1 VNWAPRFARFVTQ
14 VVVRMPWLWRVFRPA
29 LSKTFDR
36 LAPTWDMRSVDQLR
50 LGAIA
55 LALDA
60 VERPPGTVLDLGT
73 GTGAVA
79 RNAAERWPDAEITG
93 ADVSPGM
100 VEEARRRATSARQRY
115 DVADASRL
123 PYADGAFDLVAL
135 NNMIPFFDELAR
147 VTAPGGHVAIAF
159 SRGPETPIW
168 VPLDRVRAELER
180 RNFPHITTFSNGPGQ
195 SLLARKGERA

>member
-1 VNWAPRFARFVTQ
+1 MNWAPRFARLVTQ
-14 VVVRMPWLWRVFRPA
+14 VVVRVPWLWRVFRPA

-36 LAPTWDMRSVDQLR
+36 LAPTWDSRSVDQIR

-55 LALDA
+55 LALDEVA
-60 VERPPGTVLDLGT
+60 PPPRNVLDLGT
-73 GTGAVA
+73 GTGSVA
-79 RNAAERWPDAEITG
+79 RDAAQRWPDAEITG
-93 ADVSPGM
+93 ADVSMGM
-100 VEEARRRATSARQRY
+100 VEEARRRATSARQKY

-123 PYADGAFDLVAL
+123 PYPDGAFELVAL

-147 VTAPGGHVAIAF
+147 VTAPGGRVAIAF

-180 RNFPHITTFSNGPGQ
+180 RNFAHITTFSNGLGQ
-195 SLLARKGERA
+195 SLLARKNDRP

>member
-14 VVVRMPWLWRVFRPA
+14 VVVRMPWLWRLFRPA
-29 LSKTFDR
+29 LTRTFDR
-36 LAPTWDMRSVDQLR
+36 LAPTWDSRSVDQIR

-60 VERPPGTVLDLGT
+60 VEPPPQTVLDLGT
-73 GTGAVA
+73 GSGSVA
-79 RNAAERWPDAEITG
+79 RQAAARWPDAEITG
-93 ADVSPGM
+93 ADVSAGM

-115 DVADASRL
+115 DIADASRL
-123 PYADGAFDLVAL
+123 PYADGAFQLVAL

-147 VTAPGGHVAIAF
+147 VTAPGGRVAIAF

-168 VPLDRVRAELER
+168 VPLDRVRAELEK
-180 RNFPHITTFSNGPGQ
+180 RNFAHITTFSNGLGQ
-195 SLLARKGERA
+195 SLLARKNDQP

>member
-14 VVVRMPWLWRVFRPA
+14 VVVRVPWLWRLFRPA
-29 LSKTFDR
+29 LTRTFDR
-36 LAPTWDMRSVDQLR
+36 LAPTWDSRSVDQFR

-60 VERPPGTVLDLGT
+60 VEPPPQTVLDLGT
-73 GTGAVA
+73 GSGSVA
-79 RNAAERWPDAEITG
+79 RQAAARWPDAEITG
-93 ADVSPGM
+93 ADVSAGM

-115 DVADASRL
+115 DIADASRL
-123 PYADGAFDLVAL
+123 PYADGAFELVAL

-147 VTAPGGHVAIAF
+147 VTARGGRVAIAF

-168 VPLDRVRAELER
+168 VPLDRVSAELEK
-180 RNFPHITTFSNGPGQ
+180 RNFVHITTFSNGLGQ
-195 SLLARKGERA
+195 SLLARKNDQS

>member
-1 VNWAPRFARFVTQ
+1 VNWAPRFARLVTQ
-14 VVVRMPWLWRVFRPA
+14 VVVRAPWLWRVFRPA

-36 LAPTWDMRSVDQLR
+36 LAPTWDSRSVDQIR

-55 LALDA
+55 LALDEVA
-60 VERPPGTVLDLGT
+60 PPPRTVLDLGT
-73 GTGAVA
+73 GTGSVA
-79 RNAAERWPDAEITG
+79 RDAAQRWPDAEITG
-93 ADVSPGM
+93 ADVSVGM
-100 VEEARRRATSARQRY
+100 VEEARRRATSARQKY

-123 PYADGAFDLVAL
+123 PYPDGVFELVAL

-147 VTAPGGHVAIAF
+147 VTAPGGRVAIAF

-180 RNFPHITTFSNGPGQ
+180 RNFAHITTFSNGLGQ
-195 SLLARKGERA
+195 SLLARKNDRP

>member
-1 VNWAPRFARFVTQ
+1 MNWAPRFARFVTQ
-14 VVVRMPWLWRVFRPA
+14 VVVRVPWLWRLFRPA
-29 LSKTFDR
+29 LTRTFDR
-36 LAPTWDMRSVDQLR
+36 LAPTWDSRSVDQIR

-60 VERPPGTVLDLGT
+60 VERPPQTVLDLGT
-73 GTGAVA
+73 GSGSVA
-79 RNAAERWPDAEITG
+79 RQAAARWPDAEIIG

-123 PYADGAFDLVAL
+123 PYSDGAFELVAL

-147 VTAPGGHVAIAF
+147 VTAPGGRVAIGF
-159 SRGPETPIW
+159 SRGPDTPIW

-180 RNFPHITTFSNGPGQ
+180 RNFAHITTFSNGLGQ
-195 SLLARKGERA
+195 SLLARKNDRA

>member
-14 VVVRMPWLWRVFRPA
+14 VVVRVPWLWRLFRPA
-29 LSKTFDR
+29 LTRTFDR
-36 LAPTWDMRSVDQLR
+36 LAPTWDSRSVDQIR
-50 LGAIA
+50 LGAMA

-60 VERPPGTVLDLGT
+60 VERPPQTVLDLGT
-73 GTGAVA
+73 GSGSVA
-79 RNAAERWPDAEITG
+79 RHAAERWPDAEITG
-93 ADVSPGM
+93 ADVSAGM

-147 VTAPGGHVAIAF
+147 VTAPGGRVAIAF
-159 SRGPETPIW
+159 SRGPDTPIW

-180 RNFPHITTFSNGPGQ
+180 RNFAHITTFSNGLGQ
-195 SLLARKGERA
+195 SLLAQKLDRT